1 MYDARLT
8 AAQLPGNS
16 PPTSSASSHFQQ
28 TAFLVGD
35 KSEVE
40 QDNGLDIIR

>member
-8 AAQLPGNS
+8 AAQSPGNS

-35 KSEVE
+35 KEVE
-40 QDNGLDIIR
+40 QDNGLDVVR